1 MESEEARD
9 EDEER
14 VIVVE
19 KIIVLDEGTRRIA
32 EEEVWVE
39 EGGWDAVEGRKVVL
53 AIVRYVLVEMHQ
65 ERNLLKATDRFL
77 VYLFWVLGHVCSR

>member
-1 MESEEARD
+1 MVIEMESEEARD

-32 EEEVWVE
+32 EEEV
-39 EGGWDAVEGRKVVL
+39 
-53 AIVRYVLVEMHQ
+53 
-65 ERNLLKATDRFL
+65 
-77 VYLFWVLGHVCSR
+77 